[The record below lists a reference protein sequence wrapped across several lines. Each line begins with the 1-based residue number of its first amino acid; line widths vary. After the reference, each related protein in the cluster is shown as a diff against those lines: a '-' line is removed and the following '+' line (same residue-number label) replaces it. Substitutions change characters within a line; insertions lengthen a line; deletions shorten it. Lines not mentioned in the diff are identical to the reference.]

1 MDKKDITF
9 ADVSRSLNRL
19 EGFIDDF
26 LLTVQSYNEKRIIKK
41 VNVIVDGHKETMVIY
56 PIDIKKSIMGF
67 IDVVKF
73 NREGDEAINFH
84 GIHDCVDYI
93 LNNQSVIL
101 ANRAFSIETKI
112 KEAEQIIL
120 PFLSEIKEA
129 NELLWET
136 TLIINQIEELHVEP
150 FIQDIEDNEQFI
162 QRTNQAA
169 GNPIPETGENKDAN
183 DEDVEHE
190 NNYPDFNYQ
199 LKRLFKTKENFMSFC
214 DKSKDLSPENIASLY
229 SDQSN
234 VLNPQKKGVAKT
246 LYDTFVNPSQDAD
259 KIVYETFLR
268 YLRKSETE

>member
-41 VNVIVDGHKETMVIY
+41 VNVIVDGHKETMVMY

-136 TLIINQIEELHVEP
+136 TLIINKIEV
-150 FIQDIEDNEQFI
+150 
-162 QRTNQAA
+162 
-169 GNPIPETGENKDAN
+169 
-183 DEDVEHE
+183 
-190 NNYPDFNYQ
+190 
-199 LKRLFKTKENFMSFC
+199 
-214 DKSKDLSPENIASLY
+214 
-229 SDQSN
+229 
-234 VLNPQKKGVAKT
+234 
-246 LYDTFVNPSQDAD
+246 
-259 KIVYETFLR
+259 
-268 YLRKSETE
+268 

>member
-41 VNVIVDGHKETMVIY
+41 VNVIVDGHKETMVMY

-150 FIQDIEDNEQFI
+150 FIQDIDD

-183 DEDVEHE
+183 DEGDEHE
-190 NNYPDFNYQ
+190 NNYPDFNYK
-199 LKRLFKTKENFMSFC
+199 LKRLFKTEEIFKSFY
-214 DKSKDLSPENIASLY
+214 DKSKDLSPEDIASLY

-234 VLNPQKKGVAKT
+234 VLNPHKRGVART
-246 LYDTFVNPSQDAD
+246 LYDTFVNPNQDAD
-259 KIVYETFLR
+259 KIVYETFVR